1 LNEPLRGDLYRCRP
15 AIGSLPEEEEEEE
28 DVREPGNKG
37 LKKSVSSD
45 GKRGLKT
52 DILQLKK

>member
-1 LNEPLRGDLYRCRP
+1 LNEPLRGDLHRCRP
-15 AIGSLPEEEEEEE
+15 AIGSLPEEEE

-37 LKKSVSSD
+37 LKKSVRSD

>member
-1 LNEPLRGDLYRCRP
+1 LNELLRGDLHRCRP
-15 AIGSLPEEEEEEE
+15 AIGPLPEEE
-28 DVREPGNKG
+28 DVRERGNKG

-45 GKRGLKT
+45 GKRGVKT